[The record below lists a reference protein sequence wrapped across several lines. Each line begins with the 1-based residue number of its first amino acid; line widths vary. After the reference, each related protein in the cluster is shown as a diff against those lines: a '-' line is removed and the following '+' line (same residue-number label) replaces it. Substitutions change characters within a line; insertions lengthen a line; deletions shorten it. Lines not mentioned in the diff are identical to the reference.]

1 MIAYF
6 DTSALVKLFLRE
18 PGTETVR
25 DLWEGAVDRVTSVAT
40 YPEARSAI
48 ASAAR
53 SRRIGEEYGDGAVAE
68 LGVRFSTM
76 SVVVLDEQLAT
87 EAGDLAQRH
96 ALRGYDA
103 VHLATALSVGQALM
117 VTWDAE
123 LAHAAG
129 DAGLAVVSG

>member
-1 MIAYF
+1 
-6 DTSALVKLFLRE
+6 
-18 PGTETVR
+18 
-25 DLWEGAVDRVTSVAT
+25 
-40 YPEARSAI
+40 
-48 ASAAR
+48 
-53 SRRIGEEYGDGAVAE
+53 
-68 LGVRFSTM
+68 M

-117 VTWDAE
+117 ATWDAE